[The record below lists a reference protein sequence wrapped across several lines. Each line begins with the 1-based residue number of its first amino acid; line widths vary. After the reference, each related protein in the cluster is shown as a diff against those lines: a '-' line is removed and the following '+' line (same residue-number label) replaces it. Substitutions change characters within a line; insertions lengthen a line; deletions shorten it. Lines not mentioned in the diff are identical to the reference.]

1 MQQVLAAIDWFLN
14 TSKDYR
20 ANEPTRRDELLALVQ
35 REIDA
40 CSTDSERAAW
50 ESRKALLERALE
62 ALLKWG
68 LAYPFETVS
77 LAFHAELFEPG
88 LLTRVSLLGLDLV
101 LALGHSRL
109 CGVGRCALFDIGVSR
124 G

>member
-1 MQQVLAAIDWFLN
+1 MQQFLAAIDWFLN

-50 ESRKALLERALE
+50 ESRKALLER
-62 ALLKWG
+62 
-68 LAYPFETVS
+68 T
-77 LAFHAELFEPG
+77 
-88 LLTRVSLLGLDLV
+88 
-101 LALGHSRL
+101 
-109 CGVGRCALFDIGVSR
+109 
-124 G
+124 

>member
-1 MQQVLAAIDWFLN
+1 MGEQESAVGTSLAPDNF
-14 TSKDYR
+14 
-20 ANEPTRRDELLALVQ
+20 ALSGVK
-35 REIDA
+35 
-40 CSTDSERAAW
+40 
-50 ESRKALLERALE
+50 KAHLE